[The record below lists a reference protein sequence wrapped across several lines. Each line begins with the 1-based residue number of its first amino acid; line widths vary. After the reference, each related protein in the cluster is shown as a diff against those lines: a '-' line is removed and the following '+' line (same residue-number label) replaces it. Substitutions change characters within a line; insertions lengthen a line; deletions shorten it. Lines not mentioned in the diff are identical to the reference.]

1 MNELK
6 TFYRD
11 SVVPE
16 LMKKFSFKSVMQV
29 PKIEKIILNMGI
41 GDATNDSKLLD
52 LGYNELEL
60 IADQRPIKT
69 RAKKS
74 IATFKLREGQEI
86 GVKVTL
92 RGDKMWSF
100 LERLIHIA
108 LPRVRDFKGLS
119 NRSFD
124 GHGNYT
130 IGIAEQIIFPEINYD
145 DVKKIRGFDITI
157 VTSANNDEQARALLR
172 LVGLPLVRVKGD
184 EE

>member
-6 TFYRD
+6 KYYHD
-11 SVVPE
+11 DVVSQM
-16 LMKKFSFKSVMQV
+16 MKDFSFTSVMQV
-29 PKIEKIILNMGI
+29 PKIEKIILNMGV
-41 GDATNDSKLLD
+41 GDAVSDSKLLD
-52 LGYNELEL
+52 LAFNELEL
-60 IADQRPIKT
+60 ITGQKPIKT
-69 RAKKS
+69 KAKKS
-74 IATFKLREGQEI
+74 IATFKLREGQSI

-100 LERLIHIA
+100 LQRLINIA
-108 LPRVRDFKGLS
+108 LPRVRDFKGLA

-145 DVKKIRGFDITI
+145 DVKKIRGFDINI
-157 VTSANNDEQARALLR
+157 VTSTDNDEEARRLLK
-172 LVGLPLVRVKGD
+172 LIGLPLVRVKG

>member
-6 TFYRD
+6 KLYQ
-11 SVVPE
+11 SEVVPE

-29 PKIEKIILNMGI
+29 PKLEKIVLNMGI
-41 GDATNDSKLLD
+41 GDATSDSKLLE
-52 LGYNELEL
+52 LGFNELQL
-60 IADQRPIKT
+60 IADQRPVKT
-69 RAKKS
+69 KAKKS
-74 IATFKLREGQEI
+74 IATFKLRQGQEI

-92 RGDKMWSF
+92 RGNKMWSF
-100 LERLIHIA
+100 LERLINIA
-108 LPRVRDFKGLS
+108 LPRVRDFKGLP

-124 GHGNYT
+124 GHGSYT

-157 VTSANNDEQARALLR
+157 VTSANNDDEARALLK
-172 LVGLPLVRVKGD
+172 LVGLPLVKIKG

>member
-6 TFYRD
+6 QTYLKD
-11 SVVPE
+11 VVPQ
-16 LMKKFSFKSVMQV
+16 LMKEFSFKSVMQV
-29 PKIEKIILNMGI
+29 PKLEKIVLNMGI
-41 GDATNDSKLLD
+41 GDAVSDSKLLE
-52 LGYNELEL
+52 LGFNELQL
-60 IADQRPIKT
+60 ITGQRPVKT

-74 IATFKLREGQEI
+74 IATFKLRQGQEI

-100 LERLIHIA
+100 LQRLINVA
-108 LPRVRDFKGLS
+108 LPRVRDFKGLP

-124 GHGNYT
+124 GHGSYT

-157 VTSANNDEQARALLR
+157 VTSASNNEEARKLLK
-172 LVGLPLVRVKGD
+172 LIGLPLVRVKG

>member
-6 TFYRD
+6 KYYHD
-11 SVVPE
+11 DVVSQM
-16 LMKKFSFKSVMQV
+16 MKDFSFTSVMQV
-29 PKIEKIILNMGI
+29 PKIEKIILNMGV
-41 GDATNDSKLLD
+41 GDAVSDSKLLD
-52 LGYNELEL
+52 LAFNELEL
-60 IADQRPIKT
+60 ITGQKPIKT
-69 RAKKS
+69 KAKKS
-74 IATFKLREGQEI
+74 IATFKLREGQPI

-100 LERLIHIA
+100 LQRLINIA
-108 LPRVRDFKGLS
+108 LPRVRDFKGLA

-145 DVKKIRGFDITI
+145 DVKKIRGFDINI
-157 VTSANNDEQARALLR
+157 VTSTDNDEEARRLLK
-172 LVGLPLVRVKGD
+172 LIGLPLVRVKG

>member
-6 TFYRD
+6 KYYHD
-11 SVVPE
+11 NVVSQM
-16 LMKKFSFKSVMQV
+16 MKDFSFTSVMQV
-29 PKIEKIILNMGI
+29 PKIEKIILNMGV
-41 GDATNDSKLLD
+41 GDAVSDSKLLD
-52 LGYNELEL
+52 LAFNELEL
-60 IADQRPIKT
+60 ITGQKPIKT
-69 RAKKS
+69 KAKKS
-74 IATFKLREGQEI
+74 IATFKLREGQPI

-100 LERLIHIA
+100 LQRLINIA
-108 LPRVRDFKGLS
+108 LPRVRDFKGLA

-145 DVKKIRGFDITI
+145 DVKKIRGFDINI
-157 VTSANNDEQARALLR
+157 VTSTDNDEEARRLLK
-172 LVGLPLVRVKGD
+172 LIGLPLVRVKG